1 MGADISGMRPRLL
14 TGAAAALALLICV
27 PTAVANASAPE
38 TTGAPGPGVKAAQ
51 GAVAQAAS
59 EVIRLSGADR
69 FETAVEISFAS
80 WDDWDAVSDP
90 QYQAGAVI
98 LARSDTYADAL
109 AAAPLAA
116 AKRAPL
122 LLTTPGSLNTRTE
135 AEIQRVLPT
144 KGTVYV
150 LGGAGAISGAVEKR
164 LTGLGFVVKRLF
176 GVDRY
181 ATAVAVAV
189 EVEKTIGKPQF
200 IALTTG
206 TNFPDGLSM
215 GAAAGTFGSTL
226 VLTNGKSLPA
236 ATRAYLDA
244 HPAVEVVAAGGQA
257 AATGAATW
265 DLVGKD
271 RYETS
276 AMIADAFFGDPAK
289 EVDFP
294 MVLGVATGTN
304 WPDALAASAML
315 GDFGGPLVLT
325 APTGMPAASSGVI
338 KYLENRRV
346 GADIQVGY
354 VYGGTSVVGTAVSNK
369 LFTLITG

>member
-1 MGADISGMRPRLL
+1 MRLRLL
-14 TGAAAALALLICV
+14 SGAAAALALFMCV
-27 PTAVANASAPE
+27 PTAAANAPGPE
-38 TTGAPGPGVKAAQ
+38 VTGAPAPGVQAAQ
-51 GAVAQAAS
+51 GAAAQAAS

-116 AKRAPL
+116 AKRGPL
-122 LLTTPGSLNTRTE
+122 LLTKTGSLNSPTE
-135 AEIQRVLPT
+135 AEIQRILRRG
-144 KGTVYV
+144 GTVYV
-150 LGGAGAISGAVEKR
+150 LGGTGAISAAVQKR
-164 LTGLGFVVKRLF
+164 LEGLGFTVKRLF
-176 GVDRY
+176 GSDRY

-189 EVEKTIGKPQF
+189 EVEKTIGQPQF

-206 TNFPDGLSM
+206 TNFPDGLAM

-226 VLTNGKSLPA
+226 VLTNGSSLPP

-244 HPAVEVVAAGGQA
+244 RRSVEVVAAGGQA

-265 DLVGKD
+265 GIVGED

-276 AMIADAFFGDPAK
+276 AMIADAFFGDPK
-289 EVDFP
+289 REVDFP

-315 GDFGGPLVLT
+315 ADFGGPLVLSGPK
-325 APTGMPAASSGVI
+325 AMPAASAGVI
-338 KYLENRRV
+338 EYLEDRRI

-354 VYGGTSVVGTAVSNK
+354 VYGGTAVVGTAVANQ
-369 LFTLITG
+369 LFTLISS